1 MSRTASEPAPIEVTV
16 HWQLVDDAVLL
27 KALADVIMGPS
38 APGSPMPISDQQPCE
53 GEATEHAWH

>member
-1 MSRTASEPAPIEVTV
+1 VSSIASVPPAIEVTV
-16 HWQLVDDAVLL
+16 AWQIVDDPVRL

-38 APGSPMPISDQQPCE
+38 ASGFAMPISGKQLFE